1 MDRSNER
8 RPAGRG
14 GAPGRR
20 AMLGAAA
27 GAAAGAAL
35 ASLPAT
41 GRAQDAPLRILV
53 GFPAGG
59 SIDTLARHLAAD
71 LGPLLRR
78 SVIVD
83 NRPGAGGQIA
93 ANALKAAAPD
103 GNTLF
108 LTNSHTVS
116 MIPLT
121 VRNPGFDPAKD
132 FVGVAR
138 VAISPDVMGVNVRRV
153 GERGGLRELAAWAR
167 ANPGQASVGVPAPA
181 SAPDFAVKML
191 SRALGAEFTSVPY
204 RGDGPVV
211 QDLVAGQVAAGIG
224 SVGAMSPFVKT
235 GQVRLVAVN
244 LPARMPAMPD
254 VPTYT
259 EQGVTGYE
267 SGNFVAL
274 YAPAG
279 TPADV
284 LRQVSAATATV
295 AASPEFAQKVSA
307 TGVTPAFAS
316 ADALAGLLREANAAF
331 AGMVK
336 AAGYVMP

>member
-1 MDRSNER
+1 MDRRTLIRTLS
-8 RPAGRG
+8 G
-14 GAPGRR
+14 GV
-20 AMLGAAA
+20 AATA
-27 GAAAGAAL
+27 I
-35 ASLPAT
+35 ASLPMRAH
-41 GRAQDAPLRILV
+41 AQDVPLRILV

-78 SVIVD
+78 NVIVE

-132 FVGVAR
+132 FVPVAR
-138 VAISPDVMGVNVRRV
+138 VAISPDVLGVNTKVV
-153 GERGGLRELAAWAR
+153 GERGGLRELAEWAR
-167 ANPGQASVGVPAPA
+167 ANPGRASVGVPAPA
-181 SAPDFAVKML
+181 SAPDFAVRML
-191 SRALGAEFTSVPY
+191 AQAFKADFNAVPY

-224 SVGAMSPFVKT
+224 SVGAMSPYVKT

-244 LPARMPAMPD
+244 LPARMPAMPE
-254 VPTYT
+254 VRTYT
-259 EQGVTGYE
+259 EQGMKGYE

-274 YAPAG
+274 FAPAG
-279 TPADV
+279 TPPEV
-284 LRQVSAATATV
+284 LRQVSAATAAV
-295 AASPEFAQKVSA
+295 AGSAEFASKLGA
-307 TGVTPAFAS
+307 TGITPAFAP
-316 ADALAGLLREANAAF
+316 ADALAALMREANGAF
-331 AGMVK
+331 AEMVK